1 MKVKFTQKA
10 PVDNIVSLQS
20 LVMNSKCDQCAVGTG
35 LRNWP
40 GARCEKV
47 VDWTWTSYTAAGQ
60 LLAGVPECAFQPYKT
75 SRDQLRMPLPLF
87 YAKHYAA
94 ALPRK
99 SWQPYFDGSVV
110 HWLDK
115 RHEFFSGSFLNI
127 AFIDKL
133 RNNCSNSLAKWWS
146 GRRAGGEIPAHIPE
160 VIQKPFQCSI
170 LQLQKKWFWQYA
182 LCMALGL

>member
-1 MKVKFTQKA
+1 MRSWNRSPRLTRRALREGGGLDLDVLHCRGPTTSWCARVRQRLTRPVETSLECRSHSSTPNTTPVPCWGKVDSHILM
-10 PVDNIVSLQS
+10 V
-20 LVMNSKCDQCAVGTG
+20 LVCA
-35 LRNWP
+35 LAWQ
-40 GARCEKV
+40 E
-47 VDWTWTSYTAAGQ
+47 TWI
-60 LLAGVPECAFQPYKT
+60 
-75 SRDQLRMPLPLF
+75 
-87 YAKHYAA
+87 
-94 ALPRK
+94 
-99 SWQPYFDGSVV
+99 
-110 HWLDK
+110 
-115 RHEFFSGSFLNI
+115 FSGSFLNI

>member
-1 MKVKFTQKA
+1 MKDKFTQKA
-10 PVDNIVSLQS
+10 PVDNIVSLPS
-20 LVMNSKCDQCAVGTG
+20 LVMDSECDECAVGTG
-35 LRNWP
+35 RRDWP

-60 LLAGVPECAFQPYKT
+60 LLAGVPECAT
-75 SRDQLRMPLPLF
+75 SLTRPVETSLECRSHSSTPNTTPLPCRGKVDSHILMVLVC
-87 YAKHYAA
+87 
-94 ALPRK
+94 ALA
-99 SWQPYFDGSVV
+99 WQET
-110 HWLDK
+110 WI
-115 RHEFFSGSFLNI
+115 FSGSFLYV